1 MDQCS
6 LARHPT
12 GHPLLLAHRRGHGLN
27 VGLDVRARDTQCS
40 PAGGSDTR
48 ILLEINRMRSH

>member
-12 GHPLLLAHRRGHGLN
+12 GHPPLLTNRRGHGLN
-27 VGLDVRARDTQCS
+27 VGLDPRARDTECS

-48 ILLEINRMRSH
+48 ILLQIDRMQPH